1 MAKNRGGSADGTAKS
16 ALGEVRNLPKPAAGS
31 EVTASYP
38 HEAFFAPT
46 AIEPMFWRPRFMPAS
61 PVLTH
66 MPFLFWLCNEVKP
79 REIGVS
85 GVGDGVAFFTLC
97 QAMDKLNLTGNC
109 VGQGDWSHL
118 EQEAA
123 VPLELTEHAEQFYD
137 DRTDLS
143 AVTSGDTSFR
153 NLDLLFVDLDQLAD
167 DTAADLDLWLS
178 QLNADATLILHG
190 TRDLT
195 RPSENRLLLTH
206 RIGQMRQ
213 VRMGMGRGLTVLPLG
228 KLTPR
233 MQTLI
238 DNCTDGA
245 VPANIER
252 IFQRLGQGLVATA
265 ENKRLGGS
273 LAKAKATLSDQKS
286 RLKTLLEELEEI
298 RRSYTD
304 RNRYASDLQAKLFD
318 LNAAIENAKT
328 DKEAALAQAR
338 SEAAAALDA
347 ERRAASAKFSEAS
360 DDFQKKIDAAIRE
373 RDDALAAV
381 QAERDTRF
389 AETAALTRMI
399 EDYRKR
405 PDGPATL
412 ARHEDL
418 NREIKELKARAFAAE
433 KAAAEILSS
442 TSWRITKPMRSLKD
456 TFKRRPTRKK
466 K

>member
-1 MAKNRGGSADGTAKS
+1 
-16 ALGEVRNLPKPAAGS
+16 
-31 EVTASYP
+31 
-38 HEAFFAPT
+38 
-46 AIEPMFWRPRFMPAS
+46 
-61 PVLTH
+61 
-66 MPFLFWLCNEVKP
+66 
-79 REIGVS
+79 
-85 GVGDGVAFFTLC
+85 
-97 QAMDKLNLTGNC
+97 MDKLNLTGNC
-109 VGQGDWSHL
+109 VGQGHWSDP

-123 VPLELTEHAEQFYD
+123 VPLDLTEHAEQFYD
-137 DRTDLS
+137 DRADLS
-143 AVTSGDTSFR
+143 AVTSGDISFR
-153 NLDLLFVDLDQLAD
+153 NLDLLFIDLDQIAD
-167 DTAADLDLWLS
+167 DSAADLDLWLS
-178 QLNADATLILHG
+178 QLKADATLILHG
-190 TRDLT
+190 TRDLA
-195 RPSENRLLLTH
+195 RPSESRLLLTH

-213 VRMGMGRGLTVLPLG
+213 IRMGMGRGLTVLPLG

-273 LAKAKATLSDQKS
+273 LTKAKATLGDQKS
-286 RLKTLLEELEEI
+286 RLESLREELEEI
-298 RRSYTD
+298 RRNYSD

-318 LNAAIENAKT
+318 LNAAIESART

-338 SEAAAALDA
+338 SEATAALDA

-389 AETAALTRMI
+389 AETAALTRMV
-399 EDYRKR
+399 EDYRKKIDAAIRERDDALAAVQAEREARFAETAALTRILEDHRKRADR
-405 PDGPATL
+405 PDTL
-412 ARHEDL
+412 ARHEDAK
-418 NREIKELKARAFAAE
+418 REIKKLKARAVAAE

-456 TFKRRPTRKK
+456 TFRRRPTRKK